1 VFNECGGSD
10 KFVNNK
16 IVVKNN
22 KVLLKTALKIA
33 LKTMPNDDV
42 YINIDEIFKFN
53 IIESIKLKINNN
65 ITNELYRL
73 LFSKHNSYII
83 LLGINYKIKGNLIL

>member
-1 VFNECGGSD
+1 MALKKKKVKINYID
-10 KFVNNK
+10 VN
-16 IVVKNN
+16 IIDL
-22 KVLLKTALKIA
+22 VLLS
-33 LKTMPNDDV
+33 MS
-42 YINIDEIFKFN
+42 IDEIFKFN